1 MYMTA
6 GRIWYDTML
15 EIPSRAS
22 FEDAAKI
29 TVRIARDDH
38 GAVAAEA
45 VREAWKAVGVKVAAK
60 RAAGA
65 A

>member
-1 MYMTA
+1 
-6 GRIWYDTML
+6 ML

-22 FEDAAKI
+22 FADAARV
-29 TVRIARDDH
+29 TTRIARDDH

-45 VREAWKAVGVKVAAK
+45 VREAWKAVGVKVSAAK